1 MLVLR
6 QIGLLTIR
14 EFGINRMLLIYI
26 LSGMGGFL
34 LSYLAGVS
42 FTIGASAAICG
53 LIGAMIYFGKVRG
66 GVYGNLVYRQ
76 IGGWAIGLLIIGFLP
91 GINNWGHAGGFLTG
105 VGLAL
110 LMGYQEKRRETY
122 GHKALAGICVLV
134 TAAILVWSAGFGVFY
149 TYLS

>member
-1 MLVLR
+1 
-6 QIGLLTIR
+6 
-14 EFGINRMLLIYI
+14 
-26 LSGMGGFL
+26 LSAR
-34 LSYLAGVS
+34 SVVS
-42 FTIGASAAICG
+42 FRCGASAAICG
-53 LIGAMIYFGKVRG
+53 RSGAMICFGKGRG

-105 VGLAL
+105 IGLAFL
-110 LMGYQEKRRETY
+110 LGYQEKRRETY

-134 TAAILVWSAGFGVFY
+134 TAAVLAWSAGFGVFY